1 MKQRLAYAGM
11 GQRPMFA
18 GGGGIPAED
27 IGKVKV
33 SVEDSV
39 EQFLNDKIIVE
50 ENIFKE
56 VVVEQVGG
64 CPIGKTYL
72 YKGAT
77 DSFNQREAF
86 INADISTDGGTF
98 TLETNGSVTLNSGW
112 YGSIIAPNELNL
124 QTSEYDVMY
133 KSSATFGSLP
143 GGVGSNPFMHFI
155 GSTFRIQVKA
165 NTYEAEL
172 YSVQFGAVE
181 FDNIV
186 FNLTDVFTFEVS
198 IKKVGI
204 NSTCSVTILHNGI
217 TETKTITSN
226 NYDFTPGLDSLYYAP
241 GNIQSVQNVSIIDY
255 VGDGL
260 PNECTG
266 EIFEEKLKLSSPISD
281 FTTSFEFSNA
291 NQITVNTII
300 QCPSGEGNFGGANPN
315 GTRSYFPGSS
325 ITGVKVDIRKYV
337 TNGAGS
343 ITIQIRSRLADGN
356 NTTDVSPT
364 AGTLRY
370 ETTIPL
376 QDTLGAE
383 RFGLSVTDEFR
394 ENPIVFT
401 ESEEVFVVVSGLT
414 AQEVRGL
421 LVDTALRASV

>member
-1 MKQRLAYAGM
+1 MKQRLAYSGM

-27 IGKVKV
+27 VGKVKV

-50 ENIFKE
+50 GNITKE
-56 VVVEQVGG
+56 IVQEIVGG
-64 CPIGKTYL
+64 CPIGKTFY
-72 YKGAT
+72 
-77 DSFNQREAF
+77 E
-86 INADISTDGGTF
+86 GGT
-98 TLETNGSVTLNSGW
+98 
-112 YGSIIAPNELNL
+112 I
-124 QTSEYDVMY
+124 EYPFSYDDIQDY
-133 KSSATFGSLP
+133 RP
-143 GGVGSNPFMHFI
+143 QGGGSNIF
-155 GSTFRIQVKA
+155 V
-165 NTYEAEL
+165 
-172 YSVQFGAVE
+172 
-181 FDNIV
+181 
-186 FNLTDVFTFEVS
+186 LTDDTIQIDTYDGILRMARINYNQSDINFTFEIDFTSAIVTWYGEQISLLYATDNDRLYLGYDGSNVRLYFVESGVVS
-198 IKKVGI
+198 SEVLFPAVRD
-204 NSTCSVTILHNGI
+204 SVTTSGKMKIVSYSGGI
-217 TETKTITSN
+217 DVSYSMENAGTVYS
-226 NYDFTPGLDSLYYAP
+226 G
-241 GNIQSVQNVSIIDY
+241 NVSFSSSLVSNIYNIGCGAEGAAKIVIDRMY
-255 VGDGL
+255 AIGTVY
-260 PNECTG
+260 PYSCAG
-266 EIFEEKLKLSSPISD
+266 EIYREKLKLSSPVSD

-376 QDTLGAE
+376 QDTSGAE